1 MYYMSEGI
9 QCNNN
14 YVCMEDNI
22 TFDTITDPNTCVA
35 LGNGICTT
43 CEGVNTVKEANPEL
57 FGRNPIKGVFNIDKS
72 PQENES
78 FWELLNTKC
87 SIIKPT
93 IYETSE
99 FYISEPDYDLL
110 NTYLEI
116 IQERIQQYIEES
128 KITDSNASKF
138 ILVIYKLAMSLRNSD
153 YRTKSAPEDFLR
165 SIFKNILVDENCSS
179 QKIHDIKD
187 LPFSIQMFLS
197 QLSEAPEV
205 PFINVVNYLDKQPQA
220 CLEAVLQKSSDIL
233 NKKNGG
239 KRKTRKHKKRK
250 HTKTKKSKRKTQ
262 KHKYKHKTHRKK
274 YLR

>member
-110 NTYLEI
+110 NTYLEN
-116 IQERIQQYIEES
+116 IQQRIQQYLEES
-128 KITDSNASKF
+128 KITNTNASKF
-138 ILVIYKLAMSLRNSD
+138 ILAIYKLAMSLRDSN
-153 YRTKSAPEDFLR
+153 YRTKTDPKDFLTR
-165 SIFKNILVDENCSS
+165 NFKDILTAENCSS
-179 QKIHDIKD
+179 QMIHDITV

-197 QLSEAPEV
+197 QLSEAPEIS
-205 PFINVVNYLDKQPQA
+205 FIRVAKFLDTQPQA

-250 HTKTKKSKRKTQ
+250 HTKTKKSKRKT
-262 KHKYKHKTHRKK
+262 HRKK
-274 YLR
+274 

>member
-110 NTYLEI
+110 NTYLEN
-116 IQERIQQYIEES
+116 IQQRIKKYLEES
-128 KITDSNASKF
+128 KIKNNNASKF
-138 ILVIYKLAMSLRNSD
+138 ILAIYKLAMSLHDSN
-153 YRTKSAPEDFLR
+153 YRTKTDPKDFLTR
-165 SIFKNILVDENCSS
+165 NFKDILTTEKCSS
-179 QKIHDIKD
+179 KMIHDITV
-187 LPFSIQMFLS
+187 LPFSIQLFLS

-220 CLEAVLQKSSDIL
+220 CLEGVLQIASDIL
-233 NKKNGG
+233 NNKNGG

-250 HTKTKKSKRKTQ
+250 HTKTKTK

>member
-1 MYYMSEGI
+1 MSQGI
-9 QCNNN
+9 KCNNN
-14 YVCMEDNI
+14 YVCTDDII
-22 TFDTITDPNTCVA
+22 TFEPITDPDTCVA
-35 LGNGICTT
+35 LDNENCTT
-43 CEGVNTVKEANPEL
+43 CESVNETKKANYEL
-57 FGRNPIKGVFNIDKS
+57 FGRNPIKSVFNIDKS

-78 FWELLNTKC
+78 FWELLKAKC

-187 LPFSIQMFLS
+187 LPFSIQIFLS

-205 PFINVVNYLDKQPQA
+205 PFINVVNYLDT
-220 CLEAVLQKSSDIL
+220 KSEGCVEGVIELAYNIL
-233 NKKNGG
+233 NNKNGG

-250 HTKTKKSKRKTQ
+250 HSKTKKSKRKT
-262 KHKYKHKTHRKK
+262 HRKK